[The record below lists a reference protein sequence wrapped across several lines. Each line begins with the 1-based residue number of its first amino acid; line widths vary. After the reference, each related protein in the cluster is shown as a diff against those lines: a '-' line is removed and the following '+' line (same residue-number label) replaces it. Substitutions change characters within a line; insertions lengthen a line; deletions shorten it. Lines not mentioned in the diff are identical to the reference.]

1 MNSVRANSME
11 SQMMRGFGMY
21 CPQCGQQQ
29 VSEATRFC
37 SRCGF
42 LLDGVTAVLAL
53 GGQVPMRNVQ
63 TGSRQLSPRSKGIR
77 QGAMLMLSTILVV
90 PIVTII
96 SVFMIG
102 NPEIIVPITA
112 ITLFVGGLL
121 RIIYALMM
129 EEAVPQF
136 DNDQI
141 AGYAPPQNHQF
152 ESAARNVLPPASANA
167 ATSWR
172 PRPSTAEIY
181 QPPSITEN
189 TTRLL
194 DKDDPKNR

>member
-1 MNSVRANSME
+1 
-11 SQMMRGFGMY
+11 MY

-53 GGQVPMRNVQ
+53 GGQVPTRYAHP
-63 TGSRQLSPRSKGIR
+63 GGRQLSPRSKGIR
-77 QGAMLMLSTILVV
+77 QGAMLMLSTLLIV
-90 PIVTII
+90 PIVSII

-121 RIIYALMM
+121 RILYALLM
-129 EEAVPQF
+129 EEAVPPI
-136 DNDQI
+136 DHDQM
-141 AGYAPPQNHQF
+141 AGYSAPATPQF
-152 ESAARNVLPPASANA
+152 ESATRNALPPASANVA
-167 ATSWR
+167 SNWR
-172 PRPSTAEIY
+172 PRPHTAEIY